1 MGRRN
6 RIQIYALNVNT
17 VINAS
22 TNHVRRGENTGTVF
36 LKTVSCKFMAWYNQT
51 QATFNSFWFDPND
64 TKISST
70 ALYLQMDMNAPNT
83 LRFHSFLDW
92 TYKMNSTAQ
101 AGQKPL
107 NFSDSHHLSLRFVR
121 FLYCF
126 AYYNYLISTFLA
138 GPLLISQFSQIYRKY
153 WLVILAHEKK
163 ITIGSDSK
171 GRLFETGAPAV
182 CYHLTLLELL
192 SYINVQ
198 KKSLA

>member
-101 AGQKPL
+101 AGQKTL
-107 NFSDSHHLSLRFVR
+107 NFSDSHHLSPRFVR

-126 AYYNYLISTFLA
+126 AYNNYLISTFLA
-138 GPLLISQFSQIYRKY
+138 GPLLISQFSQIYR
-153 WLVILAHEKK
+153 E
-163 ITIGSDSK
+163 
-171 GRLFETGAPAV
+171 R
-182 CYHLTLLELL
+182 
-192 SYINVQ
+192 
-198 KKSLA
+198 